1 MIRGALI
8 AAAAVLASAC
18 GSSPALISQ
27 NTVGG
32 PNVVSSTQTPMASAT
47 TSLALR
53 LGNKAKAGQV
63 AIADVLSYGGPKP
76 TITAP
81 TGWQLIRD
89 DSTASTRQSLYWH
102 AIQSDE
108 PSTAT
113 WTFSAPIDAQGTIVL
128 LDNADATSPVDMS
141 SGNTG
146 VSGTLVPKSIVTTR
160 DGNLVLIFYSTDFHV
175 PGLAPKMPDDTT
187 TVIDLDNASHEYWI
201 LATYQAGAG
210 ATDDKPCGE
219 GQLFSWAASQ
229 VAIKR
234 APQTPSS
241 N

>member
-1 MIRGALI
+1 VIRGALI
-8 AAAAVLASAC
+8 AAAVLLALGC

-32 PNVVSSTQTPMASAT
+32 PNVVSSTQTPMSSAT
-47 TSLALR
+47 TTLAIG
-53 LGNKAKAGQV
+53 LGNKVRAGQV

-76 TITAP
+76 SITAP
-81 TGWQLIRD
+81 AGWQLIRD
-89 DSTASTRQSLYWH
+89 DSAATTRESLYWH
-102 AIQSDE
+102 AVQSNE
-108 PSTAT
+108 PSTSA
-113 WTFSAPIDAQGTIVL
+113 WTFSVPVDAQGALVL

-146 VSGTLVPKSIVTTR
+146 TSGTLIPKSIVTTR
-160 DGNLVLIFYSTDFHV
+160 DGNLVLLFYSTDFHA
-175 PGLAPKMPDDTT
+175 PGLGPKMPDNTK
-187 TVIDLDNASHEYWI
+187 TVMDLDNASHEYWI
-201 LATYQAGAG
+201 LAAYQAGSG
-210 ATDDKPCGE
+210 ATEDKPCGE